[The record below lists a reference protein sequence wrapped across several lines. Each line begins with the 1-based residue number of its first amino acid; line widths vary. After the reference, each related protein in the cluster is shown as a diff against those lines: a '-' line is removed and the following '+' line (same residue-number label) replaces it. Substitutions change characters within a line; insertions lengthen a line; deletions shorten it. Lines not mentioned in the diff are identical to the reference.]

1 MSDKDIARMRELEGL
16 LKHYSEAYYQQDA
29 PLVPDSTYDQL
40 FRELVSLEEKYP
52 NATIKSSPTKAV
64 GSAPSQQFQTL
75 KHVAPMLSLDNAMNE
90 KEFTD
95 FNARLE
101 KLLVTP
107 EITFACEPKLDGLAV
122 SITYIDG
129 KLARALTRGDG
140 QQGEDVT
147 HNAIAIQSIPDTLKG
162 SHIPKRI
169 EVRGEICMAKSVF
182 EKHNAY
188 ARLHDEKL
196 FANPRNAA
204 AGSLRQLDAKITAK
218 RNLSFF
224 AYAMV
229 LEEGDSNYPTHQS
242 ELDYLKTLGVPVVF
256 DRKIVKGVAGVMSY
270 YENLLAKRNDL
281 DIEIDGLVVKVNNIE
296 EQNIC
301 GFSTRA
307 PKWAIAFKFPAVE
320 EVTTIEAIDFQVGRT
335 GAITPVARLKP
346 VQVAGVRV
354 SNATLHNMQELHRKD
369 VRVGDQ
375 VSIRR
380 AGDVIPEVVAVLKD
394 ERKKRLSIV
403 KAPESCP
410 SCAGPLEQVD
420 GEAVIRCV
428 SGHQCPAQQLEAIKH
443 FVSRGAM
450 DIDGLGDKWV
460 QQLLDLGLIKSSA
473 DIYKLT
479 KDHLIGLEGL
489 GDKSIQNLL
498 TAIQN
503 SKETTFAKFLYALG
517 IREVGKATAR
527 QLAKHFVDLAS
538 LQSASQEV
546 LQQVPDVGP
555 IVASHIYHYFHSDKN
570 KAFVKALLEAGI
582 HWPQQEISHQS
593 QTLAGNN
600 YVITGSFVDYSRD
613 EIKEIL
619 QNKGAKVSGSVSK
632 NTTALVCGDKP
643 GSKLAK
649 AESLNIPI
657 IGPEKLLELFSS

>member
-1 MSDKDIARMRELEGL
+1 MSQNDTQRMRELEAL
-16 LKHYSEAYYQQDA
+16 LHRYSEAYYQQDA

-40 FRELVSLEEKYP
+40 FRELALLEEKHP
-52 NATIKSSPTKAV
+52 QEISKTTPSKAV
-64 GSAPSQQFQTL
+64 GSLPGEQFKTL

-90 KEFTD
+90 KEFTEY
-95 FNARLE
+95 NARVE
-101 KLLVTP
+101 KLLVAP
-107 EITFACEPKLDGLAV
+107 NIIFACEPKLDGLAV
-122 SITYIDG
+122 SITYDRG
-129 KLARALTRGDG
+129 KLVRALTRGDG

-147 HNAIAIQSIPDTLKG
+147 HNALVIESIPNTLKG
-162 SHIPKRI
+162 KGIPDRI

-188 ARLHDEKL
+188 ARLHDGKI

-204 AGSLRQLDAKITAK
+204 AGSLRQLDSKITAK

-229 LEEGDSNYPTHQS
+229 LEGAESKYLTHKDA
-242 ELDYLKTLGVPVVF
+242 LDYLESLAIPVVF
-256 DRKIVKGVAGVMSY
+256 DRDVVTSVAGVMDY
-270 YENLLAKRNDL
+270 YKNLVARRNDL
-281 DIEIDGLVVKVNNIE
+281 DIEIDGLVVKVNAIAD
-296 EQNIC
+296 QKTC
-301 GFSTRA
+301 GFSSRA

-320 EVTTIEAIDFQVGRT
+320 EVTSIEAIDFQVGRT

-394 ERKKRLSIV
+394 ERKKTLPEV
-403 KAPESCP
+403 KAPSSCP
-410 SCAGPLEQVD
+410 SCGGPLEQVD

-450 DIDGLGDKWV
+450 DIDGLGEKWV

-479 KDHLIGLEGL
+479 KDHLVGLDGL
-489 GDKSIQNLL
+489 GDKSIHNLL
-498 TAIQN
+498 TAIEA
-503 SKETTFAKFLYALG
+503 SKETTLAKFLYALG

-527 QLAKHFVDLAS
+527 QLAIFYGS
-538 LQSASQEV
+538 LDALQKASQEE
-546 LQQVPDVGP
+546 LPKVPDVGP
-555 IVASHIYHYFHSDKN
+555 IVASHIFNYFDSARN
-570 KAFVKALLEAGI
+570 QNFVDALLQAGL
-582 HWPQQEISHQS
+582 HWPAIEKAPQVQS
-593 QTLAGNN
+593 LEGHT
-600 YVITGSFVDYSRD
+600 YVITGSFDGMSRD

-632 NTTALVCGDKP
+632 KTTGLICGEKA
-643 GSKLAK
+643 GGKLTK
-649 AESLNIPI
+649 AENLGVPLIDR
-657 IGPEKLLELFSS
+657 EHLTKLLS